1 MNIKNEPVLFNEEQI
16 KNIEKHYHAEYV
28 CPTEYRGKSVEVFYG
43 DKAHPVS
50 GSRYFAL
57 YYTSHTNELMITN
70 GSFIEEQE
78 IDAVI
83 ADDGD
88 TIYSRHR
95 HDYRKSNDD
104 SVWIDGGRSYTR
116 SGMYPEDK
124 WCTLKVK
131 NGTLQI
137 KQPGDKND

>member
-1 MNIKNEPVLFNEEQI
+1 MNIQNEPILFDKEQI
-16 KNIEKHYHAEYV
+16 DKIANLKSARYV
-28 CPTEYRGKSVEVFYG
+28 CASEHQGKSVEVFYS
-43 DKAHPVS
+43 DKAHPAS

-57 YYTSHTNELMITN
+57 YYSSHTNELMITD
-70 GSFIEEQE
+70 GSFIEEQK
-78 IDAVI
+78 IYAVI

-88 TIYSRHR
+88 IIYSRHR

-116 SGMYPEDK
+116 SGVYPEDK
-124 WCTLKVK
+124 CCTLEVK

-137 KQPGDKND
+137 KNEETK

>member
-16 KNIEKHYHAEYV
+16 KNIEKHYHAKYV
-28 CPTEYRGKSVEVFYG
+28 CPSEHRGKSVEVFYG
-43 DKAHPVS
+43 DKAHPAS

-57 YYTSHTNELMITN
+57 YYASHTNELMITN

-124 WCTLKVK
+124 WCILKVK

-137 KQPGDKND
+137 NQPGDKND